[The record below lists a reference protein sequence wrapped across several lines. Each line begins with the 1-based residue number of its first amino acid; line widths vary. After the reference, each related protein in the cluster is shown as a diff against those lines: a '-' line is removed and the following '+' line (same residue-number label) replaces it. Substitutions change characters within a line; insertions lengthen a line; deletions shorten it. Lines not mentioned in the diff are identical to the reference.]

1 VNRLTKNFAVSWRRS
16 IKAAAIAASV
26 LSLPLARAFYA
37 PIPVLEQGKPLTVYL
52 GGSIYYDTNVFGA
65 ESGRV
70 ESMVYEVAPSFIFNA
85 GVAQQTF
92 VSLSY
97 KLSIDYI
104 PDRPGSKI
112 LPSHDLGAR
121 IAHTFSPDTE
131 LDVSDSYVI
140 SRNPE
145 SLLPG
150 IGTVLSG
157 DQSYRRNQLDA
168 RLNTTLTRRNG
179 IIFKA
184 RVSSY
189 DYDNLDLGHEL
200 NRNEFLGGV
209 SLDHT
214 VSPGLKISAEYRYQA
229 IEYTTGG
236 DTKNKFSH
244 FLLFGAEDAINDRTA
259 FTAKA
264 GGEYRERSGDTNVF
278 APYVEL
284 GVKRDYGRGSFVS
297 AGYSYS
303 LEETSTID
311 LFDDMAVNR
320 FFVNCEQAITPK
332 LTGSV
337 SVDWE
342 PSILEGRRN
351 ISPNRNEV
359 NTRVGFALIYRLQ
372 DQLSFSATIDLDQIN
387 SDQPG
392 RSLSR
397 QRYGVSVKYAF

>member
-1 VNRLTKNFAVSWRRS
+1 M
-16 IKAAAIAASV
+16 
-26 LSLPLARAFYA
+26 LSGATAHAFYA
-37 PIPVLEQGKPLTVYL
+37 PIPVIEQGKPLTVYL
-52 GGSIYYDTNVFGA
+52 SGTNYYDTNVFGA
-65 ESGRV
+65 ETGKV

-85 GVAQQTF
+85 GVAQQSF
-92 VSLSY
+92 LSLSY
-97 KLSIDYI
+97 KLSVDYI
-104 PDRPGSKI
+104 PDRPGSKV
-112 LPSHDLGAR
+112 LPSHDIGAR
-121 IAHTFSPDTE
+121 VAHTFSADTE
-131 LDVSDSYVI
+131 FDVTDSYVI

-150 IGTVLSG
+150 VGTVLSG

-168 RLNTTLTRRNG
+168 RLNTTLTQRNG
-179 IIFKA
+179 VVFKT

-189 DYDNLDLGHEL
+189 DYDNFSLGQEL

-209 SLDHT
+209 SLEHT
-214 VSPGLKISAEYRYQA
+214 VSPGMKVSTEYRYQA
-229 IEYTTGG
+229 IEYTHQA
-236 DTKNKFSH
+236 DAKNKYSH
-244 FLLFGAEDAINDRTA
+244 FLLFGAEDAVNDRTA

-264 GGEYRERSGDTNVF
+264 GGEYRERSGDTNIL

-332 LTGSV
+332 LTGSA

-351 ISPNRNEV
+351 VSPNRNEV
-359 NTRVGFALIYRLQ
+359 NTRIGLALIYRLEQ
-372 DQLSFSATIDLDQIN
+372 ELSFSATIDIDQIN

-397 QRYGVSVKYAF
+397 QRYGVSAKYAF

>member
-1 VNRLTKNFAVSWRRS
+1 VNAV
-16 IKAAAIAASV
+16 
-26 LSLPLARAFYA
+26 PLRKIIICVCACVGAVTARAFYA
-37 PIPVLEQGKPLTVYL
+37 PIPVIEQGKPFTVYL
-52 GGSIYYDTNVFGA
+52 SGTTYYDTNVFGA
-65 ESGRV
+65 ETGRV
-70 ESMVYEVAPSFIFNA
+70 ESMVYEIAPSFVFNA

-97 KLSIDYI
+97 RLSLDYI
-104 PDRPGSKI
+104 PDRPGSKL
-112 LPSHDLGAR
+112 LPSHDVGAR

-131 LDVSDSYVI
+131 LDVTDSYVI

-150 IGTVLSG
+150 VGTILSG

-179 IIFKA
+179 IIFKT
-184 RVSSY
+184 RISSY
-189 DYDNLDLGHEL
+189 DYDNFDLGREL

-214 VSPGLKISAEYRYQA
+214 VSPAMKLSLEYRYQA
-229 IEYTTGG
+229 IEYSHGG
-236 DTKNKFSH
+236 ETKNKFSQ
-244 FLLFGAEDAINDRTA
+244 FLLVGGEDAINDRTA

-264 GGEYRERSGDTNVF
+264 GGEYRERSGDTNIF
-278 APYVEL
+278 APYAEL

-297 AGYSYS
+297 VGYSYS
-303 LEETSTID
+303 LEETSTIE

-332 LTGSV
+332 LTGTA

-342 PSILEGRRN
+342 PSILQGRRH

-359 NTRVGFALIYRLQ
+359 NTRVGFAMIYRLEE
-372 DQLSFSATIDLDQIN
+372 QLSFSATIDIDQIN

-392 RSLSR
+392 RSLAR
-397 QRYGVSVKYAF
+397 QRYGVSAKYAF

>member
-1 VNRLTKNFAVSWRRS
+1 MNTVRLRNTLIGAC
-16 IKAAAIAASV
+16 ACAIAAT
-26 LSLPLARAFYA
+26 ARGFYA
-37 PIPVLEQGKPLTVYL
+37 PIPVIEQGKPFTVYL
-52 GGSIYYDTNVFGA
+52 SGTSYYDTNVFGA
-65 ESGRV
+65 ETGRV
-70 ESMVYEVAPSFIFNA
+70 ESMVYEIAPSFIFNA

-97 KLSIDYI
+97 KLSLDYI
-104 PDRPGSKI
+104 PDRPGSKL
-112 LPSHDLGAR
+112 LPSHDVGAR

-131 LDVSDSYVI
+131 LDVTDSYVI

-150 IGTVLSG
+150 VGTILSG

-179 IIFKA
+179 VVFKT
-184 RVSSY
+184 RISSY
-189 DYDNLDLGHEL
+189 DYDNLDLGREL

-214 VSPGLKISAEYRYQA
+214 VSPGMKLSLEYRYQA
-229 IEYTTGG
+229 IEYSHDG

-244 FLLFGAEDAINDRTA
+244 FLLVGGEDAIDDRTA
-259 FTAKA
+259 FTVKA
-264 GGEYRERSGDTNVF
+264 GGEYRERSGDTNIF
-278 APYVEL
+278 APYAEL

-297 AGYSYS
+297 VGYSYS

-320 FFVNCEQAITPK
+320 FFVNCEQVITPK
-332 LTGSV
+332 LTGTA

-342 PSILEGRRN
+342 PSILDGRRHV
-351 ISPNRNEV
+351 SPNRNEV
-359 NTRVGFALIYRLQ
+359 NTRVGFAMIYRLEE
-372 DQLSFSATIDLDQIN
+372 QLSFSATIDIDQIN

-392 RSLSR
+392 RSLAR
-397 QRYGVSVKYAF
+397 QRYGISAKYAF

>member
-1 VNRLTKNFAVSWRRS
+1 M
-16 IKAAAIAASV
+16 
-26 LSLPLARAFYA
+26 LSGATAHAFYA
-37 PIPVLEQGKPLTVYL
+37 PIPVIEQGKPLTVYL
-52 GGSIYYDTNVFGA
+52 SGTTYYDTNVFGA
-65 ESGRV
+65 ETGKV

-85 GVAQQTF
+85 GVAQQSF
-92 VSLSY
+92 LSLSY
-97 KLSIDYI
+97 KLSVDYI
-104 PDRPGSKI
+104 PDRPGSKV
-112 LPSHDLGAR
+112 LPSHDIGAR
-121 IAHTFSPDTE
+121 VAHTFSADTE
-131 LDVSDSYVI
+131 FDVTDSYVI

-150 IGTVLSG
+150 VGTVLSG

-168 RLNTTLTRRNG
+168 RLNTTLTQRNG
-179 IIFKA
+179 VVFKT

-189 DYDNLDLGHEL
+189 DYDNFSLGQEL

-209 SLDHT
+209 SLEHT
-214 VSPGLKISAEYRYQA
+214 VSPGMKVSTEYRYQA
-229 IEYTTGG
+229 IEYTHQA
-236 DTKNKFSH
+236 DAKNKYSH
-244 FLLFGAEDAINDRTA
+244 FLLFGAEDAVNDRTA

-264 GGEYRERSGDTNVF
+264 GGEYRERSGDTNIL

-332 LTGSV
+332 LTGSA

-351 ISPNRNEV
+351 VSPNRNEV
-359 NTRVGFALIYRLQ
+359 NTRIGLALIYRLEQ
-372 DQLSFSATIDLDQIN
+372 ELSFSATIDIDQIN

-397 QRYGVSVKYAF
+397 QRYGVSAKYAF